1 MKIKILIL
9 FILFHNVSL
18 KSQSNIS
25 TIYAGNLSQSI
36 GLKQLDSNKFVT
48 VINETS
54 NSNGDISI
62 VYLNVNNQIIFTKS
76 YDLGNNSNDKAYD
89 FIIDRD
95 KNIVIVGSFSPYH
108 SFILKIDGS
117 DGSVIFSKYVRN
129 QNSSLSSRIQR
140 IYQMNK
146 STSDDY
152 ILTGMLNFP
161 HNLYVARLTKMGN
174 NIWSKQYDVTT
185 GNDLLYCLT
194 EASNGDIILGGAFTS
209 STIFDSGILK
219 IDPTTGNVIS
229 IFSFNFNYASYSN
242 SGFDNVTKIEGTD
255 LLVFSLVVNNGTS
268 DPTRQGIA
276 IYNTKTE
283 KIIDYALYNIINS
296 ARGNT
301 IIHNPKKNE
310 IVVGCFYATN
320 KEPNLLIQRINLS
333 DLSKVKI
340 FKIKDII
347 ATFSTSGSAYVNI
360 DYNGDYLISGFVS
373 NLSNKNIGKAVISKT
388 NFVRCY
394 DSIKYNMISVTLP
407 NPTIP
412 TINLLSEPAILNF
425 SPKNINL
432 NYVITTL
439 CEVDCYATKKEFRIA
454 TTKKI
459 DTICFNQAY
468 SWTVSTASNPKD
480 SSLNFV
486 LYKKNGTALLPLD
499 SIKNKTGK
507 TFNLPYS
514 SNNETYIVI
523 AKTKCSFNDT
533 VILNLV
539 AHKLSVSTLLHNNYY
554 CKNETVNLISDY
566 TASCPKKVAFR
577 WFDSTTNKILD
588 SFSSLQ
594 IRAEFSQSIG
604 LTVNDQ
610 CAESKTIY
618 TRFYVAPSI
627 LDSLILTKK
636 MDCEPLKTELV
647 HPKTVA
653 NGTMSFK
660 FKWMWQMDGTAID
673 STETEAGKTEPNR
686 PLTIA
691 QSGFYKLKT
700 YMALPNSKVCVV
712 FNDTARVVKKAVAN
726 FNINPEFIDISKA
739 TVVFNNF
746 SNYAFKY
753 QWTIS
758 DGGSYSDLSPSHTF
772 NKIGAYNVSLI
783 AYSISGCNDT
793 LSKTLTVNDI
803 YNIYIP
809 NSFTPNGDGNNN
821 VWKPE
826 IISGDKIDLEIFN
839 RWGELI
845 YHSKDESAS
854 WDGTYKNEICQEG
867 MYLYMLKVT
876 SKTKKIYYYRGMIS
890 LLR

>member
-1 MKIKILIL
+1 MKI
-9 FILFHNVSL
+9 
-18 KSQSNIS
+18 NIS
-25 TIYAGNLSQSI
+25 IIFFLFSGI
-36 GLKQLDSNKFVT
+36 
-48 VINETS
+48 
-54 NSNGDISI
+54 
-62 VYLNVNNQIIFTKS
+62 LNAQIFTKNYQYNYNLVKPIGVIQQS
-76 YDLGNNSNDKAYD
+76 NQSLIIVSNATDGSMNDIIVTKTNLDNTVVWSKNYGSVLNGIFKAYSFIVDRAGDIVVVGAQENVASIIFKINSNNGNLIFGKTLNFRNRQPSNRYY
-89 FIIDRD
+89 
-95 KNIVIVGSFSPYH
+95 KIV
-108 SFILKIDGS
+108 
-117 DGSVIFSKYVRN
+117 
-129 QNSSLSSRIQR
+129 
-140 IYQMNK
+140 QMRAEF
-146 STSDDY
+146 SDDY
-152 ILTGMLNFP
+152 ILIGSVNFP
-161 HNLYVARLTKMGN
+161 ATHTVSRISTTGTVL
-174 NIWSKQYDVTT
+174 WSNEYDVSG
-185 GNDLLYCLT
+185 GNELLYALEQT
-194 EASNGDIILGGAFTS
+194 NNGDILLGGHFS
-209 STIFDSGILK
+209 NGGHFDHSFLRIKSLDGSLLK
-219 IDPTTGNVIS
+219 IMKYDLA
-229 IFSFNFNYASYSN
+229 FNGGFNG
-242 SGFDNVTKIEGTD
+242 GFDEAIAIKGTD
-255 LLVFSLVVNNGTS
+255 FIAFSTVINGNGNRA
-268 DPTRQGIA
+268 RQGA
-276 IYNTKTE
+276 
-283 KIIDYALYNIINS
+283 ALYNTRTDQLTNVVLYDIGDDARSFSMAFDSLNQKLII
-296 ARGNT
+296 GGIFTNT
-301 IIHNPKKNE
+301 DNH
-310 IVVGCFYATN
+310 FYQVIDIN
-320 KEPNLLIQRINLS
+320 NLS
-333 DLSKVKI
+333 NCLTY
-340 FKIKDII
+340 KIKDINFGTQKSGI
-347 ATFSTSGSAYVNI
+347 AYISLNK
-360 DYNGDYLISGFVS
+360 NHQLLISTFKS
-373 NLSNKNIGKAVISKT
+373 NNSNPNICSSVIGM
-388 NFVRCY
+388 Y
-394 DSIKYNMISVTLP
+394 DLGLNQCVDKINTSVYNINIP
-407 NPTIP
+407 APTIP
-412 TINLLSEPAILNF
+412 THALTTRHTHGDMSF
-425 SPKNINL
+425 VGKNNTI
-432 NYVITTL
+432 VITTL
-439 CEVDCYATKKEFRIA
+439 CEVNCFATKKEFRIA
-454 TTKKI
+454 STKKI

-554 CKNETVNLISDY
+554 CKNETVNLSSDY
-566 TASCPKKVAFR
+566 TASGPKKVAFR
-577 WFDSTTNKILD
+577 WFDSTTNKMLD

-594 IRAEFSQSIG
+594 IRADFSQSIG

-610 CAESKTIY
+610 CAGSKTIY
-618 TRFYVAPSI
+618 TRFYVAPLIS
-627 LDSLILTKK
+627 DSLILTKK

-660 FKWMWQMDGTAID
+660 FKWMWQMDGTVID

-726 FNINPEFIDISKA
+726 FNINPEFIDISKG

-758 DGGSYSDLSPSHTF
+758 DGGSYSDMSPNHTF
-772 NKIGAYNVSLI
+772 NKIGVYNVSLI

-867 MYLYMLKVT
+867 MYLYMFKVT